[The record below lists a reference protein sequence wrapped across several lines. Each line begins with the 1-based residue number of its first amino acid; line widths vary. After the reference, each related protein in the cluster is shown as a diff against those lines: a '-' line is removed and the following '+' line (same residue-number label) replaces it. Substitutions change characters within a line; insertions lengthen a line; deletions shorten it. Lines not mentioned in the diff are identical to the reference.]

1 MKLRTLIFSALI
13 LVSVLP
19 VGILAYWQHQTALS
33 NEFSVVENQ
42 HKVIAKNLTIAL
54 ERYAT
59 DLRSAFQMAIENID
73 HAHKIQGLEQHL
85 SELYFQHVC
94 TIDPEGNVQ
103 RLQCAMACPQGEQF
117 PQAVLSSIQET
128 IQTAESARARG
139 KIHFSRVTRNPKG
152 RPAIYLVKKL
162 GNGNTAIGEVSTK
175 YFIELQRAVSFGVKG
190 HAAIVDQSGLVIA
203 HPLKDWMESLKD
215 LSGVSVV
222 QQMLNGENGVT
233 RFYSPTVKAD
243 MVAGFNVV
251 ADVGWGVMV
260 PQPQSEIYLRAESI
274 SRAALTIAIMGML
287 VASFLSWWISG
298 ILSRP
303 MQLLADAAQ
312 SVARGDLSA
321 KVDLSS
327 RLRPVEILRLEK
339 SFNQMV
345 DELGRKNTVLV
356 NLAHEA
362 VISSNHK
369 SAFISSMNHE
379 LRTPMNAVLGFA
391 QMLEINTQEPL
402 TDNQKS
408 AVEHILRNGNHLL
421 ELIDQMLEL
430 NKIEAGT
437 LPLNMED
444 IPARDVFDESIYLIR
459 ARANN
464 EDIRI
469 VDETVDQ
476 DTPLLWTDSTRLIQ
490 VLLNLM
496 TNAIKYNHEGGTVT
510 LSCHEVEEQM
520 LRISVAD
527 DGVGIP
533 EALQGNLFEP
543 FERLGH
549 ELGPIDGSGIG
560 LSITRQIVEMLDG
573 NIGFESTQDE
583 GSTFWVDIALS
594 NQQSGQLKKE
604 EAPTVVAEDNNLI
617 KGDGK
622 ARTVLY
628 IEDNPDNLHLVEA
641 IITQFSNVE
650 LLSAPN
656 AIIGYDLST
665 SKKPD
670 LILMDINLPGM
681 NGVQALKRLRDTP
694 ETHHIPVIAVTSNS
708 LLQDITAG
716 LRAGFNAYI
725 TKPIKISELI
735 RTVDQLLYGDKKTS

>member
-1 MKLRTLIFSALI
+1 MKLRTLIFVALV

-54 ERYAT
+54 EQYAT
-59 DLRSAFQMAIENID
+59 DLRSMFQLVTVNIENS
-73 HAHKIQGLEQHL
+73 HKIRGLEEHL
-85 SELYFQHVC
+85 GDLYFQHVC
-94 TIDPEGNVQ
+94 TIDPAGNIQ
-103 RLQCAMACPQGEQF
+103 RLQCALACPPGEQF
-117 PQAVLSSIQET
+117 SESVLLSIKDTLQA
-128 IQTAESARARG
+128 AASAAG
-139 KIHFSRVTRNPKG
+139 VIHFSQITHNPNG

-162 GNGNTAIGEVSTK
+162 ANGNTAIAEVSPQ
-175 YFIELQRAVSFGVKG
+175 YFIELQRAVAFGVKG
-190 HAAIVDQSGLVIA
+190 HAAIVDQTGLVIA
-203 HPLKDWMESLKD
+203 HPRKEWTESLKD
-215 LSGVSVV
+215 LSGVSIV
-222 QQMLNGENGVT
+222 QKMINGESGVT
-233 RFYSPTVKAD
+233 RFYSPAGKAD

-251 ADVGWGVMV
+251 PGVGWGVMV
-260 PQPQSEIYLRAESI
+260 PQPESEIYLQAESI
-274 SRAALTIAIMGML
+274 SKAALTIAIMGMF

-303 MQLLADAAQ
+303 MQLLADATQ
-312 SVARGDLSA
+312 SVARGDLAA

-327 RLRPVEILRLEK
+327 RLRPVEILKLAT

-369 SAFISSMNHE
+369 SSFISSMNHE

-391 QMLEINTQEPL
+391 QMLEINNQEPL

-459 ARANN
+459 ARANH
-464 EDIRI
+464 EEVRI
-469 VDETVDQ
+469 IDETVDQ

-496 TNAIKYNHEGGTVT
+496 TNAIKYNRKGGTVT

-527 DGVGIP
+527 NGVGIP
-533 EALQGNLFEP
+533 KALQGNLFEP

-549 ELGPIDGSGIG
+549 ELGQIDGSGIG

-573 NIGFESTQDE
+573 NIGFESTQGE

-594 NQQSGQLKKE
+594 NQQSGQVKKE
-604 EAPTVVAEDNNLI
+604 ETPTVVAEDNNLI

-656 AIIGYDLST
+656 AIIGYDIST

-681 NGVQALKRLRDTP
+681 SGVQALQRLRDTR
-694 ETHHIPVIAVTSNS
+694 ETRHIPVIAVTSNS
-708 LLQDITAG
+708 MPQDKAAG
-716 LRAGFNAYI
+716 LRAGFDAYI

-735 RTVDQLLYGDKKTS
+735 RTVDKLLYGNKKPG